1 MMKRHVAACTAVVCV
16 AALSALPAAAEE
28 ADVVDVEA
36 THTGGERWRL
46 EVTVSSPDTGWDYYA
61 DGWQVVGPEGTVFGT
76 RTLHHPHENEQPFT
90 RSLSGVEIP
99 GEIEHVTVRARMN
112 EGGYGGEEM
121 KVPLER

>member
-1 MMKRHVAACTAVVCV
+1 MMKRLVAACAAAVCI
-16 AALSALPAAAEE
+16 AALSALPATAEE
-28 ADVVDVEA
+28 ADVVDVGA
-36 THTGGERWRL
+36 AHTGGDRWRF

-61 DGWQVVGPEGTVFGT
+61 DGWQVVAPDGTVLNT

-99 GEIEHVTVRARMN
+99 DDVNEVVVRARMN

-121 KVPLER
+121 TVPLER

>member
-1 MMKRHVAACTAVVCV
+1 MTKRLFAACV
-16 AALSALPAAAEE
+16 AALCLAAAPVSAEE

-36 THTGGERWRL
+36 TETGEGSWRFS
-46 EVTVSSPDTGWDYYA
+46 VTVSSPDSGWDYYA
-61 DGWQVVGPEGTVFGT
+61 DAWQVVGPDGTILGT

-99 GEIEHVTVRARMN
+99 DDVEEVTVRARMN

-121 KVPLER
+121 TVRLER